1 MSDDRTANA
10 RLGRDPATEQSQRCH
25 VTVDTRRRCRDTGDT
40 RGVGRDVEQVFV
52 YHWRPLGGGVQV
64 AEEADQGIR
73 NGAVETG
80 RQRHSRTRPFT
91 WLVNSKL

>member
-10 RLGRDPATEQSQRCH
+10 RLGHDPATEQSQRCH

-52 YHWRPLGGGVQV
+52 YH
-64 AEEADQGIR
+64 
-73 NGAVETG
+73 
-80 RQRHSRTRPFT
+80 
-91 WLVNSKL
+91 